1 VGLFLFII
9 IYKLSD
15 NIGMIY
21 IEQGVINQIVLTLTE
36 VTTVPTPH
44 YLFAFTNEMNTTSS
58 TQLFTTADTSLYPER
73 YNLFVLNEPV
83 DITLLQGQFIYQ
95 IYQSSVPYVLPL
107 TIAQT
112 TGVVIEEGRM
122 VVSGPVGTSIYD

>member
-44 YLFAFTNEMNTTSS
+44 YLFAFTNEMNTLSVTE
-58 TQLFTTADTSLYPER
+58 LFTADTSLYPER

>member
-1 VGLFLFII
+1 
-9 IYKLSD
+9 
-15 NIGMIY
+15 
-21 IEQGVINQIVLTLTE
+21 
-36 VTTVPTPH
+36 
-44 YLFAFTNEMNTTSS
+44 MNTASVP
-58 TQLFTTADTSLYPER
+58 QLFTTADTSLWPER

-83 DITLLQGQFIYQ
+83 DIILKQGQFIYQ

-107 TIAQT
+107 TIAQS

>member
-1 VGLFLFII
+1 
-9 IYKLSD
+9 
-15 NIGMIY
+15 MIY
-21 IEQGVINQIVLTLTE
+21 IEQGVVNQIVLTLTE

-58 TQLFTTADTSLYPER
+58 TKLFTTADTSLWPER
-73 YNLFVLNEPV
+73 YNLFVLNEPI
-83 DITLLQGQFIYQ
+83 DIPLKQGQFTYQ

-107 TIAQT
+107 TIAQS

>member
-1 VGLFLFII
+1 
-9 IYKLSD
+9 
-15 NIGMIY
+15 MIY
-21 IEQGVINQIVLTLTE
+21 IEQGVINQVVLTLTE

-44 YLFAFTNEMNTTSS
+44 YLFAFTNEFNTLST

-73 YNLFVLNEPV
+73 YNLFILDEPV
-83 DITLLQGQFIYQ
+83 DIILKQGQFIYQ
-95 IYQSSVPYVLPL
+95 IYQSSTPYVLPL
-107 TIAQT
+107 TIAQS

>member
-1 VGLFLFII
+1 
-9 IYKLSD
+9 
-15 NIGMIY
+15 MIY

-44 YLFAFTNEMNTTSS
+44 YLFAFTNEMNTASVP
-58 TQLFTTADTSLYPER
+58 QLFTTADTSSYPER
-73 YNLFVLNEPV
+73 YNLFVLDEPV
-83 DITLLQGQFIYQ
+83 DIILKQGQFIYQ
-95 IYQSSVPYVLPL
+95 VYQSSVPYVLPL

>member
-83 DITLLQGQFIYQ
+83 DIILKQGQFIYE
-95 IYQSSVPYVLPL
+95 IYQSSTPYVLPL

>member
-1 VGLFLFII
+1 
-9 IYKLSD
+9 
-15 NIGMIY
+15 MIY
-21 IEQGVINQIVLTLTE
+21 IEQGTINQVVLTLTE

-83 DITLLQGQFIYQ
+83 DLPLKQGQFIYQ
-95 IYQSSVPYVLPL
+95 IYQSSTPFILPL
-107 TIAQT
+107 SIAQT

>member
-1 VGLFLFII
+1 
-9 IYKLSD
+9 
-15 NIGMIY
+15 MIY

-58 TQLFTTADTSLYPER
+58 TQLFTTADLSLWPER
-73 YNLFVLNEPV
+73 YNLFSLSEPV
-83 DITLLQGQFIYQ
+83 DIILRQGQFTYQ
-95 IYQSSVPYVLPL
+95 IYESSTPYILPL
-107 TIAQT
+107 TIAQS